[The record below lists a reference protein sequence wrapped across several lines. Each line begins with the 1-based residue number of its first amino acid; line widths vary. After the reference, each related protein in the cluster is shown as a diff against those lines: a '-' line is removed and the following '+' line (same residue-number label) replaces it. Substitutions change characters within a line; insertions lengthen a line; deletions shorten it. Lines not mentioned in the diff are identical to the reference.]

1 MKKKHEVKKYMAKF
15 GYQKPTK
22 TALLTSAGAVVGAIT
37 PPLIRK
43 FFPGTLLAGTIPAPW
58 CNNDVI
64 IPMVAG
70 GVALGAGLF
79 VKSNATQS
87 ILVGFGLVSLV
98 TGALRGAL
106 PEYGFPVARAG
117 GVRLI

>member
-1 MKKKHEVKKYMAKF
+1 MKGFGSFAKPA
-15 GYQKPTK
+15 K
-22 TALLTSAGAVVGAIT
+22 LTWMCGAGAVVGALT
-37 PPLIRK
+37 APLIRK
-43 FFPGTLLAGTIPAPW
+43 FYPGTLLPGTIPAPW

-64 IPMVAG
+64 IPIVAG
-70 GVALGAGLF
+70 GVSLGAGLF
-79 VKSNATQS
+79 LKNKTAQAV
-87 ILVGFGLVSLV
+87 LVGFGLVSLV